1 LKKLYVLDNYG
12 HTILSNMNIDVTAHQ
27 VFGWGDYLNQYK
39 IIIVGREFKVSV
51 YSKVW
56 SYLNIDE

>member
-1 LKKLYVLDNYG
+1 MKKLYVLDNYG

-51 YSKVW
+51 YSKV
-56 SYLNIDE
+56 